1 MRKTFAMA
9 ALCLFF
15 LTACGSVGKLDP
27 EAQITAI
34 IQKLPPETVAKL
46 LPKIAPKTM
55 EQVCKVYNVIHPM
68 YDWLKASAI
77 IHEQKIKDQLGQDF
91 DVRKAFEDY
100 EKVRPQIVKALDSIC
115 APKDEAN
122 AHVIE
127 AQRQG
132 VNWDKVGDIVLTI
145 SKIGLA
151 LL

>member
-15 LTACGSVGKLDP
+15 FTACGSVGKLDP

-100 EKVRPQIVKALDSIC
+100 EKVRPQIVKALDAIC
-115 APKDEAN
+115 NPSSPDAVEQAR
-122 AHVIE
+122 A
-127 AQRQG
+127 G